1 MTTGTELKRVLLG
14 TAGHIDHGKTSLVA
28 KLSGIDTDR
37 LPEEKSRGISIDLGF
52 AHWESDGIRFGIID
66 VPGHERFVRNMVAG
80 ATGVNI
86 GLLVIAADD
95 GVMPQT
101 REHLE
106 IMDLLGISTGV
117 IAITKTDL
125 VEPDFVELVEA
136 EIEELTVGTFLE
148 GCPIVP
154 VSSETGAGIDNLRT
168 VLTELA
174 DKLDLARDSAWFRM
188 PIDRVFSIAGHGT
201 VVTGSVL
208 GGEVKAGD
216 IVELLPERREL
227 RIRSVQVHGSQS
239 NDSEANQRTAIN
251 LAGIK
256 TEELR
261 RGQEL
266 TTPGYLHPSRR
277 LLVEVRCLSTSPVVL
292 KDRLEVSLH
301 IGTSEAHVRVVTKGQ
316 TIKPGE
322 KGFAELRL
330 LDPVVAAW
338 GQRFILRRISPA
350 ITVAGGRIL
359 DPGIPSGRRL
369 RSIHESAAAMASDKP
384 IDRLSYLVA
393 SQEPVREPKA
403 AAWRGGIDPREFDDL
418 IAGLRADGK
427 VQSIGSVE
435 IVHSDRL
442 TSLSRSIMR
451 MIREELNRRQPRR
464 SLPTQMIMV
473 LCRPL
478 ADSALLTETIN
489 QLVKSKELV
498 KVGANLGPS
507 DAQVELT
514 KRQRKALDE
523 MLRAIDD
530 AGLSPPTTKELS
542 QKIDQKP
549 DQVANLLN
557 VCVEDGLLVRVSKD
571 LFFTPASLDTGRQ
584 TCAQMLKES
593 DEGAT
598 MAELRDAMHVTR
610 KFAVPLCEFYDE
622 LGVTKRDGD
631 TRGPGPNIDAPI
643 E

>member
-1 MTTGTELKRVLLG
+1 MTTSTVKRVLLG

-37 LPEEKSRGISIDLGF
+37 LPEEKARGISIDLGF
-52 AHWESDGIRFGIID
+52 AHWESDGIRFGIVD

-106 IMDLLGISTGV
+106 IMDLLGIPTGV

-136 EIEELTVGTFLE
+136 EIEELTAGTFLE
-148 GCPIVP
+148 GCPIVS
-154 VSSETGAGIDNLRT
+154 VSSQTGAGIDKLRT
-168 VLTELA
+168 VLT
-174 DKLDLARDSAWFRM
+174 DLAGTLEFSRKSDWFRM

-216 IVELLPERREL
+216 IVELLPDGREL
-227 RIRSVQVHGSQS
+227 RVRSVQVHGSIAD
-239 NDSEANQRTAIN
+239 DSEANQRTAIN

-256 TEELR
+256 TDELR

-266 TTPGYLHPSRR
+266 ATPGYLHPSRR
-277 LLVEVRCLSTSPVVL
+277 LLVELRCLSASPVVL

-301 IGTSEAHVRVVTKGQ
+301 IGTSETHVRVVTKGQ
-316 TIKPGE
+316 IIKPGE
-322 KGFAELRL
+322 QGFVELRL

-369 RSIHESAAAMASDKP
+369 RSIHESAGEMAADEP
-384 IDRLSYLVA
+384 IDRLSCLVA
-393 SQEPVREPKA
+393 AQEPVCEPTA
-403 AAWRGGIDPREFDDL
+403 AAWRGGIDPREFDEL
-418 IAGLRADGK
+418 IERLRADGR
-427 VQSIGSVE
+427 VQSVGSIE
-435 IVHSDRL
+435 IVHADRL

-451 MIREELNRRQPRR
+451 MIREELDRLQPRR
-464 SLPTQMIMV
+464 SLPTQKIMV

-478 ADSALLTETIN
+478 ADSALLTETIH
-489 QLVKSKELV
+489 QLVKSKDLV
-498 KVGANLGPS
+498 KVGANLVPA
-507 DAQVELT
+507 DAQVALT

-542 QKIDQKP
+542 QQIDQKP

-557 VCVEDGLLVRVSKD
+557 VCVEDGVLVRVSKD
-571 LFFTPASLDTGRQ
+571 LFFTPAALDAGRQ
-584 TCAQMLKES
+584 TCAQVLKES
-593 DEGAT
+593 DAGAT

-610 KFAVPLCEFYDE
+610 KFAVPLCEFFDKV
-622 LGVTKRDGD
+622 GVTRRDGD
-631 TRGPGPNIDAPI
+631 TRSPGPHIDSPI